1 MSFIFFTTLGII
13 PKGHWSYPEW
23 IDVDKAT
30 ALREQ
35 MGREGVIYGDSL
47 SYRHMCRYK
56 ARYIA
61 IKYAVASKVT
71 NSLIDLK
78 AASFSDIILC
88 SNMIIT
94 GK

>member
-1 MSFIFFTTLGII
+1 MVSNILFECCLSFCLPWRVISDCYSVLFLAPGII

-47 SYRHMCRYK
+47 SYRHMCRYE
-56 ARYIA
+56 Y
-61 IKYAVASKVT
+61 V
-71 NSLIDLK
+71 
-78 AASFSDIILC
+78 
-88 SNMIIT
+88 
-94 GK
+94 